1 MASYKEFRAHSEFD
15 SRIIPSFASADPRY
29 FGFVILLRIWL
40 KQVNPPKGQNRFTTY
55 NASNS
60 PRVAL
65 RWDHGSWAHFKE
77 KFLRVALGTWD
88 QAFLLTPPASYNG
101 FIWPEQGG
109 KRRDLLCG
117 LFIKFVDGER
127 DNPHAVLNIVRLA
140 DPSLYF
146 GADSTLLAS
155 SDVDGFTHGHRGAGV
170 RWKQHPA
177 AHEVGHLLGLHHV
190 AHKSVACRN
199 DFFKCYGSNL
209 AERVNIMGVGDQLSL
224 ENAAPWRERI
234 AWHTGIDQDLWK
246 VDWASGAAMLRGTES
261 YERIPNPALIDI

>member
-1 MASYKEFRAHSEFD
+1 MASYKEFRPDSEFD

-40 KQVNPPKGQNRFTTY
+40 KQVNPPKGQQRFTTV

-77 KFLRVALGTWD
+77 KFVRVVLGTWD
-88 QAFLLTPPASYNG
+88 QAFLLSPPASYNG

-117 LFIKFVDGER
+117 LFVKLVEGER
-127 DNPHAVLNIVRLA
+127 DNPHAVLNVVRLA

-155 SDVDGFTHGHRGAGV
+155 NDVDGFTHGHRAAGV

-177 AHEVGHLLGLHHV
+177 AHEVGHLLGMHHV
-190 AHKSVACRN
+190 AQKSIACRN

-224 ENAAPWRERI
+224 ENAKPWRKRI
-234 AWHTGIDQDLWK
+234 SWHTGIDPDAWK